1 MGADPNVPDAAEA
14 ASVDL
19 RGPFSPASLLDAAN
33 HGLLAVD
40 HRGHIAAVNP
50 AGAALLGY
58 APAEMIGR
66 PWFALLRPSKSDGCP
81 CHEAK
86 SALAGALLEGSRLR
100 VEGETFWRQD
110 GTALKVAYQ
119 TAPIVGPTGIA
130 GAVMTFLD
138 RGEPPRGHAAL
149 TRQLAI
155 NELLSAVAIAANRA
169 DTLEAGAQEAID
181 RVCAFLGW
189 PVGHL
194 YVLAED
200 GASLVSSAVWHLDDA
215 AAFQAFRQVT
225 TAMQLPLGVGLPGRV
240 AMSGQP
246 RWIADVRDDPNFPR
260 AHVVREIAVR
270 AALGVPVLIGTQVA
284 GVLEF
289 FAPMPLEPDGALL
302 DVLSCIGL
310 QLGRVAERQLAAV
323 GLARAEAL
331 AATERMKN
339 AFINTVSHE
348 LRTPLTTITGNAE
361 FLADGLYGQLTP
373 PQLDRVA
380 GIQQGADQLRAL
392 VDEMIDFARLEAGA
406 LQLVMQDL
414 DVGAWIRFVA
424 TQVERAAAGRG
435 LRVAT
440 TIPEDPLWAHADPV
454 RASQALHNML
464 DNAIKFTPAGGLIT
478 VSARACGDRVRVEVA
493 DTGPGIAAGH
503 VPHVFEKFYQADGST
518 TRAHGGSGLGLAIA
532 RAFVTAHGGEIGVDT
547 SEGHGATFWFTLPS
561 AEGAARGESRS
572 DSGDSR

>member
-1 MGADPNVPDAAEA
+1 MSHDPHVPPGSPEE
-14 ASVDL
+14 ASVAL
-19 RGPFSPASLLDAAN
+19 SGPFAPARLLDAAN
-33 HGLLAVD
+33 HGILSVD
-40 HRGHIAAVNP
+40 SGGRVASLNP

-58 APAEMIGR
+58 APDEVVGR
-66 PWFALLRPSKSDGCP
+66 PWFALLRPSMPDGRP
-81 CHEAK
+81 CAEAQ
-86 SALAGALLEGSRLR
+86 SALAATLREGSRQR
-100 VEGETFWRQD
+100 VEAETFRRRD
-110 GTALKVAYQ
+110 GSALKVAYQ
-119 TAPIVGPTGIA
+119 TAPIAAVSGIA
-130 GAVMTFLD
+130 GAVLTFLD
-138 RGEPPRGHAAL
+138 LGEPQRTHEAL

-200 GASLVSSAVWHLDDA
+200 GAALVSSGVWHIDDPA
-215 AAFQAFRQVT
+215 HFQAFRQVT

-246 RWIADVRDDPNFPR
+246 RWITDVTSDANFPR
-260 AHVVREIAVR
+260 AQVVRDVGVR

-289 FAPMPLEPDGALL
+289 FAPVPLEPDSALI

-323 GLARAEAL
+323 ELARAEAV

-361 FLADGLYGQLTP
+361 FLADGLYGPLTP

-380 GIQQGADQLRAL
+380 GIQQGADQLRGL
-392 VDEMIDFARLEAGA
+392 VDELIEFARLEAGL
-406 LQLVMQDL
+406 LQLVMQEM
-414 DVGAWIRFVA
+414 DVGAWVRLVI
-424 TQVERAAAGRG
+424 TQVERKAAAHG
-435 LRVAT
+435 LTVCSA
-440 TIPEDPLWAHADPV
+440 IAGDALWVHADPV
-454 RASQALHNML
+454 RASQALHNL
-464 DNAIKFTPAGGLIT
+464 VDNAIKFTPAGGVIT
-478 VSARACGDRVRVEVA
+478 VGARSCGDRVRVEVS
-493 DTGPGIAAGH
+493 DTGPGIAPTH
-503 VPHVFEKFYQADGST
+503 VPHIFEKFYQVDGST
-518 TRAHGGSGLGLAIA
+518 TRTHGGSGLGLAIA
-532 RAFVTAHGGEIGVDT
+532 RAFVEAHGGEVGVET
-547 SEGHGATFWFTLPS
+547 AEGQGATFWFTLPS
-561 AEGAARGESRS
+561 A
-572 DSGDSR
+572 D